1 MKKII
6 IVLMLL
12 IGSFAYSY
20 NDETAN
26 KIMELYNKVEGSDYS
41 ADKERVEEI
50 LREPYGTF
58 GSPFDIDGDYVLST
72 GDFILQMST
81 LIAYDGIYNWDIAKL
96 RKDRPS
102 IDKYSKDFHYKF
114 SPEDGCII
122 WCIPSAHCMGMV
134 EVVSGSVYL
143 LGIDTGEPSYYKG
156 YYGLNSLH
164 TKYSMKIETARDYDK
179 ELYKVICEINDVKV
193 GD

>member
-1 MKKII
+1 
-6 IVLMLL
+6 
-12 IGSFAYSY
+12 
-20 NDETAN
+20 
-26 KIMELYNKVEGSDYS
+26 MELYNKVEGSDYS

-114 SPEDGCII
+114 SPDDGCII

-134 EVVSGSVYL
+134 EVISGSVYL